1 MTSDRERDLLEANN
15 RYLEEARIA
24 RRAAAGG
31 FQARVDPWLLA
42 CFGEAIAR
50 DRQERSHR
58 LLEEVL
64 ELVQTA
70 DCTASEAHQL
80 VDYVFARPVGE
91 MDQEIGGVMN
101 TLAAF
106 CLAHGHDMAESGER
120 ELARVWT
127 KIEKIRAKQ
136 AAKPKHSPLPE
147 HVPADPTPDQWQAL
161 LAKIEAAVLTV
172 AKLQEGDREWGR
184 LHQKVIEERA
194 AALREVDRLAAELE
208 KARSATNGAWKPTHY
223 RFRDN
228 RRAAYV
234 GPLAGCGNI
243 FQREN
248 GELFLSSFNSDEFTP
263 IPPQAAPATAGRPSS
278 AAPPEGQPAVAGGA
292 AREADQ

>member
-106 CLAHGHDMAESGER
+106 CLAHGHDMAEAGER

-147 HVPADPTPDQWQAL
+147 HVPFPAQADPSGGFTPTHRHR
-161 LAKIEAAVLTV
+161 KRGSVYAVLGIGMMQSADWRDPGTPADNCPNGVSVNMREV
-172 AKLQEGDREWGR
+172 AIYRGEDGQTWVRP
-184 LHQKVIEERA
+184 IEEF
-194 AALREVDRLAAELE
+194 ED
-208 KARSATNGAWKPTHY
+208 G
-223 RFRDN
+223 RFE
-228 RRAAYV
+228 
-234 GPLAGCGNI
+234 PL
-243 FQREN
+243 
-248 GELFLSSFNSDEFTP
+248 
-263 IPPQAAPATAGRPSS
+263 PPQAEPATAGRPSS
-278 AAPPEGQPAVAGGA
+278 AAPPEGQPAAAGGA
-292 AREADQ
+292 AREAKQ